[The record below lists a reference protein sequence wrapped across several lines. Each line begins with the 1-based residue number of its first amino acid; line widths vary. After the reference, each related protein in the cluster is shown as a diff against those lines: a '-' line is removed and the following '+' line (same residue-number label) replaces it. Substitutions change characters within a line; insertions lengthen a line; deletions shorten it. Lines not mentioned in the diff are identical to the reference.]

1 LALLTPILS
10 RFPLFLG
17 EAVIEAAD
25 IVVIPFR
32 ADKQGW
38 HGVLGTMEWIE
49 RLNAR
54 SEVILLPTMFDLR
67 QRQETVPVKGFAL
80 TAMDSAY

>member
-38 HGVLGTMEWIE
+38 HGVLGTMD
-49 RLNAR
+49 RAPKCQKR
-54 SEVILLPTMFDLR
+54 SHSIATMFDLR